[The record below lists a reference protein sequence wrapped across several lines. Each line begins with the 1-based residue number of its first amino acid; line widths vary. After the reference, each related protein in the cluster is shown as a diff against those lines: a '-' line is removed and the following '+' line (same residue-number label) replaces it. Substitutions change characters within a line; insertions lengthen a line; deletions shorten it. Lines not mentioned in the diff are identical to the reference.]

1 MTAESATAAHDN
13 IVVPDGDAANGN
25 ITASSKKS
33 RESDRRRRRRKQK
46 KNKKSSHADVE
57 DAEASDSKKKA
68 DPQQQVI
75 FVSLFSHSSDWR
87 FSRVCD

>member
-13 IVVPDGDAANGN
+13 IVVPNGDASNGN

-46 KNKKSSHADVE
+46 KSKKASHADVE
-57 DAEASDSKKKA
+57 EAEDSDSKENA
-68 DPQQQVI
+68 DSQQQVI